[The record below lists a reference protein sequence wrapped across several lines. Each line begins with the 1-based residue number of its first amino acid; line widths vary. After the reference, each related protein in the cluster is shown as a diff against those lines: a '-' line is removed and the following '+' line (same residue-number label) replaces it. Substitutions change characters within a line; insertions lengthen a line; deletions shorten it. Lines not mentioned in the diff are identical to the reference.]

1 MPGRVVDS
9 TQIYHIIDENLSP
22 FSNAHAQNIRHIW
35 PSMHHLDAIHLFLD
49 FKSLLG
55 SFMHHILGYKY
66 SMQCSDINRNIKRLV
81 Y

>member
-9 TQIYHIIDENLSP
+9 TQIYHIIDENLSS
-22 FSNAHAQNIRHIW
+22 FSNA
-35 PSMHHLDAIHLFLD
+35 HLDAIHLFLD

-66 SMQCSDINRNIKRLV
+66 SVQCSDINRNIKRLV